1 MNPVLARAIIQKPGG
16 KKAIKLGEN
25 EVEYNDNFRIYFQT
39 KMPNPHYTP
48 ETQAQT
54 TLINFTVTEEGLEDQ
69 LLADVVGVERAD
81 LEKKQELIQQQ
92 NNFMITL

>member
-1 MNPVLARAIIQKPGG
+1 MLARAIIQKPGG

-81 LEKKQELIQQQ
+81 LEEKKQELIQQQ
-92 NNFMITL
+92 NNFKITL

>member
-1 MNPVLARAIIQKPGG
+1 MRFNQAGWLKQVEKALSDGAPVLFENVGETIDAVLNPVLARAIIQKPGG

-48 ETQAQT
+48 ET
-54 TLINFTVTEEGLEDQ
+54 
-69 LLADVVGVERAD
+69 
-81 LEKKQELIQQQ
+81 
-92 NNFMITL
+92 